1 MLASYRSLA
10 RFPTGSRY
18 GLVWMTALPSID
30 ELARFAHRLADASGE
45 VIRPWFRATLDVTDK
60 GTGRAGFDPVTE
72 ADREG
77 EVTLRRLIKATYPRH
92 GILGEEHG
100 HEAGEEPFTWVL
112 DPIDG
117 TRAFICGMPQWGTL
131 IALNDGTRP
140 ILGVLDQPVTGERW
154 IGHSGQAELVTSAK
168 TTRIRTRPCADLA
181 SAVITTTHPTS
192 YFTKPE
198 QDAFQE
204 LAGAAKMTRFGG
216 DCYAYALLAMGFID
230 LVVESALKP
239 WDVQALIPI
248 VEGAGGLITSWDG
261 KDAQEGGRV
270 VAAGDPR
277 IHALA
282 LEVLRRVD

>member
-1 MLASYRSLA
+1 M
-10 RFPTGSRY
+10 
-18 GLVWMTALPSID
+18 
-30 ELARFAHRLADASGE
+30 
-45 VIRPWFRATLDVTDK
+45 
-60 GTGRAGFDPVTE
+60 
-72 ADREG
+72 
-77 EVTLRRLIKATYPRH
+77 
-92 GILGEEHG
+92 
-100 HEAGEEPFTWVL
+100 
-112 DPIDG
+112 
-117 TRAFICGMPQWGTL
+117 
-131 IALNDGTRP
+131 
-140 ILGVLDQPVTGERW
+140 
-154 IGHSGQAELVTSAK
+154 
-168 TTRIRTRPCADLA
+168 
-181 SAVITTTHPTS
+181 ITTTHPTS

>member
-1 MLASYRSLA
+1 
-10 RFPTGSRY
+10 
-18 GLVWMTALPSID
+18 MTVLPSID

-45 VIRPWFRATLDVTDK
+45 VIRPWFRVTLDVIDK
-60 GTGRAGFDPVTE
+60 GTGRAGFDPVTV

-77 EVTLRRLIKATYPRH
+77 EVALRRLIKATYPRH

-100 HEAGEEPFTWVL
+100 HEVGQEPSTWVL

-117 TRAFICGMPQWGTL
+117 TRAFVCGMPQWGTL

-154 IGHSGQAELVTSAK
+154 IGHSNQAELVTSAK
-168 TTRIRTRPCADLA
+168 TSRIRTRACADLA

-192 YFTKPE
+192 YFTEPE
-198 QDAFQE
+198 QEAFQE
-204 LAGAAKMTRFGG
+204 LASAAKMTRFGG

-230 LVVESALKP
+230 LVVEAALKP

-248 VEGAGGLITSWDG
+248 VEGAGGLFTSWEG
-261 KDAQEGGRV
+261 QDAQGGGRV

-277 IHALA
+277 VHAQA
-282 LEVLRRVD
+282 LEVLRRVA